1 MSINFIKFA
10 SRLILTNPKARK
22 LAGQAIQVA
31 YKKAKPVIKKQT
43 QIIKDTIKENPPSDN
58 PIKFAIKLKNKIKK
72 NI

>member
-58 PIKFAIKLKNKIKK
+58 PIKFAIKLKNRIK
-72 NI
+72 NS